1 MNTLCLFSGGK
12 DSVYALDHELEKGNS
27 CISLITTDDL
37 HAILSDGP
45 ESKIEVVKA
54 ISEQI
59 FGVEAVACHI
69 TAQNFKDNLL
79 SAVVHL
85 VDNYGIERIVTGDI
99 DHPDGIIHFLRKNL
113 LLSHPYIQ
121 TESAGEMF
129 KGTPEE
135 YMEHLAENFD
145 IEIVGLRLPDFA
157 GIEDEFIGQKINTEL
172 IGKLKNKIIEITGE
186 DGEYQTLV
194 LGKKDGK
201 RLYINCFERTSSKGR
216 DSKNHTYVL
225 KEIKEWEVR

>member
-12 DSVYALDHELEKGNS
+12 DSVYALDHELSKGNL
-27 CISLITTDDL
+27 CISFITTDEL

-54 ISEQI
+54 ISEQV

-69 TAQNFKDNLL
+69 TAQNFKENLL

-85 VDNYGIERIVTGDI
+85 IDNYGIERIVTGDI

-113 LLSHPYIQ
+113 LLSHPFIQ

-129 KGTPEE
+129 RGSPEG
-135 YMEHLAENFD
+135 YMDHLAKVFD
-145 IEIVGLRLPDFA
+145 IEVVGLRLPDFA
-157 GIEDEFIGQKINTEL
+157 GIEDEFIGQRIDSGL
-172 IGKLKNKIIEITGE
+172 IAKLKDKNIEITGE

-194 LGKKDGK
+194 LGRKDGK
-201 RLYINCFERTSSKGR
+201 RLYINSSERTSSKGR
-216 DSKNHTYVL
+216 DSKDFTYIL
-225 KEIKEWEVR
+225 KEIKDWEIR